1 MKNYL
6 EKLDKEDAGY
16 KATGTSL
23 KGYLHNTTYAQ
34 LVEAFGQPTFNP
46 EDSGDGKVN
55 FEWVFEFNGEV
66 FTLYDWKT
74 YDVQYTINELTTWNI
89 GGKTYYG
96 DFSNYIEEV
105 LNSKQVQNA

>member
-1 MKNYL
+1 MKNVL
-6 EKLDKEDAGY
+6 EKLTKEEAYSG
-16 KATGTSL
+16 GTSL

-34 LVEAFGQPTFNP
+34 LVEAFGQPTYTP

-55 FEWVFEFNGEV
+55 FEWVFDFNGEI

-89 GGKTYYG
+89 GGKTSYY
-96 DFSNYIEEV
+96 DFSDHIEEV

>member
-55 FEWVFEFNGEV
+55 FKWVFEFNGEV

-96 DFSNYIEEV
+96 DFSNHIEEV